1 MSQDN
6 FDLAQARLCVIMN
19 LGSGKDE
26 NDELVEQV
34 TTALKPRAAEFSLR
48 QISKGSDLVKVTKD
62 AVADGFDVI
71 VALGGDGTQAAVAG
85 VLSGTDTI
93 MGVLPGGT
101 FNYFARDLGVGEN
114 LKDALE
120 TLQSARVE
128 QTDLAEI
135 NGLVFLNNV
144 SLGVYPHILKTRESI
159 YKRWGRSRIAAYI
172 SVLVALRRLG
182 RPMTLTTKVDGEAK
196 NFTTT
201 LVFVAHSA
209 FQLESF
215 GLEGSKAIRNGKFAV
230 LIARARKPLPLMRSA
245 FRLAVGLSAQNSDFD
260 LILTDEI
267 KIETKKQQLVAYD
280 GEKTKMTPPFT
291 LKVRPDALRLLL
303 PANCENKT
311 ESGKK

>member
-1 MSQDN
+1 MSENN
-6 FDLAQARLCVIMN
+6 FDLTQARLCVIMN

-34 TTALKPRAAEFSLR
+34 TAALKPRAAEFSLR
-48 QISKGSDLVKVTKD
+48 QISKGSDIVKVTKQ

-101 FNYFARDLGVGEN
+101 FNYFARDLGVGET
-114 LKDALE
+114 LEDALE
-120 TLQSARVE
+120 TLQAARVE
-128 QTDLAEI
+128 KTDLAEI

-144 SLGVYPHILKTRESI
+144 SLGVYPHILKTRESL
-159 YKRWGRSRIAAYI
+159 YQKWGRSRFAAYI

-182 RPMTLTTKVDGEAK
+182 RPMTLTAKVDGESK
-196 NFTTT
+196 DFTTA
-201 LVFVAHSA
+201 LVFVARSA

-215 GLEGSKAIRNGKFAV
+215 GLEGSDAIRDGEFAV

-245 FRLAVGLSAQNSDFD
+245 FRLAVGLSAQDDDFD

-267 KIETKKQQLVAYD
+267 KIETKKQQLVAHD
-280 GEKTKMTPPFT
+280 GEKTKMTPPFM
-291 LKVRPDALRLLL
+291 LKVTPDALRVLL
-303 PANCENKT
+303 PANGENKT
-311 ESGKK
+311 ESGNK